1 MIPFDFEYYKPSTL
15 ADSIQLFHELDSL
28 NKQPLYYSGGTEFIS
43 MARMHNVYSGAIIDV
58 KAIPELNIYE
68 INDDELII
76 GAALSLTRIAE
87 EDLFPLL
94 SLTVRRIAD
103 HTIQDKITL
112 GGNIAG
118 TIIFRES
125 VLPLMV
131 ANAYIVIASRDGLS
145 RLPLMDVFDKR
156 IKLDKGELICQ
167 IIIKRD
173 YLDLPSIHVKRT
185 KYEKIDYPLITLV
198 ALKKNQNINFAF
210 SGLCDY
216 PFRHKPLENILNH
229 NNDNKSRDER
239 IKLAISSLNSFI
251 LEDLHGSAEYK
262 RFVLHKML
270 YETLENLEGDS

>member
-1 MIPFDFEYYKPSTL
+1 
-15 ADSIQLFHELDSL
+15 
-28 NKQPLYYSGGTEFIS
+28 

-125 VLPLMV
+125 VLPLW
-131 ANAYIVIASRDGLS
+131 
-145 RLPLMDVFDKR
+145 
-156 IKLDKGELICQ
+156 
-167 IIIKRD
+167 
-173 YLDLPSIHVKRT
+173 
-185 KYEKIDYPLITLV
+185 
-198 ALKKNQNINFAF
+198 
-210 SGLCDY
+210 
-216 PFRHKPLENILNH
+216 
-229 NNDNKSRDER
+229 
-239 IKLAISSLNSFI
+239 
-251 LEDLHGSAEYK
+251 
-262 RFVLHKML
+262 
-270 YETLENLEGDS
+270 

>member
-112 GGNIAG
+112 GGNITG

-125 VLPLMV
+125 VLPLW
-131 ANAYIVIASRDGLS
+131 
-145 RLPLMDVFDKR
+145 
-156 IKLDKGELICQ
+156 
-167 IIIKRD
+167 
-173 YLDLPSIHVKRT
+173 
-185 KYEKIDYPLITLV
+185 
-198 ALKKNQNINFAF
+198 
-210 SGLCDY
+210 
-216 PFRHKPLENILNH
+216 
-229 NNDNKSRDER
+229 
-239 IKLAISSLNSFI
+239 
-251 LEDLHGSAEYK
+251 
-262 RFVLHKML
+262 
-270 YETLENLEGDS
+270 